1 MDEMTGHPDDEQ
13 LFDLV
18 DGALDAAGSEQ
29 LRSHLARCAAC
40 AAFVEAAGAGA
51 TAARGAAEPMP
62 EVLDAQLHAAV
73 RVAWRERRDAIAA
86 SELEHDAIA
95 APAAQAHEAAT
106 ALDAVPVPAVSSAG
120 APASHTRRLRRLVP
134 IAAFALLATLAGTSV
149 LIGDEPRTPD
159 RGDQQAAQ
167 DDVGSLASDD
177 AFNEL
182 YAEPEDGAAGSSAAP
197 GADSGVERSASPSTA
212 DGPEQP
218 SAESPT
224 VAVPGVEPSSDEL
237 LCIATADATQMQ
249 LPDGR
254 IPQQVL
260 RAPLGIYVVCG

>member
-13 LFDLV
+13 LFDLI
-18 DGALDAAGSEQ
+18 DGALDAARSEQ
-29 LRSHLARCAAC
+29 LRRHLARCAAC

-51 TAARGAAEPMP
+51 SAARGAAEPMP
-62 EVLDAQLHAAV
+62 ELLDAQLHAAV

-86 SELEHDAIA
+86 AELDHDAIA
-95 APAAQAHEAAT
+95 A
-106 ALDAVPVPAVSSAG
+106 LDVVPVPAVSSAG
-120 APASHTRRLRRLVP
+120 APASRARRLRRLVP

-149 LIGDEPRTPD
+149 LIGNDPKTPD
-159 RGDQQAAQ
+159 RGDQQATQ

-177 AFNEL
+177 AVSEL
-182 YAEPEDGAAGSSAAP
+182 YAEPEDDAAGSSPAA

-212 DGPEQP
+212 DGPAKS
-218 SAESPT
+218 SADSPT
-224 VAVPGVEPSSDEL
+224 AAVPGVQPSSGEL

-260 RAPLGIYVVCG
+260 LAPLGIYVVCG